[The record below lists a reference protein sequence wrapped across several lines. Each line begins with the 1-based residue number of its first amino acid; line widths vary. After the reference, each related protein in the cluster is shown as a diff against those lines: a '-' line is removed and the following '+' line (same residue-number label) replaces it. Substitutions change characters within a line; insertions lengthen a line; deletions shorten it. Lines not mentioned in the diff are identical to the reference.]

1 MTSVTLKIGE
11 KKMTSS
17 LVRTTMMLCTDPI
30 KDQLEKR
37 VVKLLD
43 NLQMIE
49 MTKGFYLKKIVVSLS
64 TFCSYYNEKCNFYK
78 TDEM

>member
-1 MTSVTLKIGE
+1 MTSVTWKIGE

-30 KDQLEKR
+30 KDQLEKK

-43 NLQMIE
+43 NLKLIE
-49 MTKGFYLKKIVVSLS
+49 STKGILNITFLAKLFFKIQITTYTTLV
-64 TFCSYYNEKCNFYK
+64 
-78 TDEM
+78 